1 MELAEVKC
9 SNCMLEPRPKT
20 DFSVGREALLWRKSK
35 TLKFWNQPVCLPF
48 DSCGWFDI
56 SATNARMSTCYL
68 QFAPELI
75 GSSAQQY
82 NYFASTATKL
92 EMYGDIQSINRKSE
106 PSS

>member
-56 SATNARMSTCYL
+56 R
-68 QFAPELI
+68 
-75 GSSAQQY
+75 Y
-82 NYFASTATKL
+82 NYLL
-92 EMYGDIQSINRKSE
+92 ERLIEEWGQAISVDCVLSFSAE
-106 PSS
+106 SVVGC

>member
-35 TLKFWNQPVCLPF
+35 TLKFWNQPGCLPF

-56 SATNARMSTCYL
+56 R
-68 QFAPELI
+68 
-75 GSSAQQY
+75 Y
-82 NYFASTATKL
+82 NYLL
-92 EMYGDIQSINRKSE
+92 ERLIEEWGQAISVDCVLSFSAE
-106 PSS
+106 SVVGC